1 MVVWGPTVAR
11 QAKQVS
17 GVYEKNEGSG
27 IWYIRYRTQGK
38 LVRKKVGTH
47 SQAKDYL
54 DKLKLVRA
62 TGDGIVPVTA
72 TEAVRT
78 VKEAADLAV
87 VQGGVLLSEL
97 CEGLLKQ
104 IKDRPREYK
113 DQLNPPHRIGVIKA
127 AFGSR
132 PANSIRVSEISDW
145 FRALPVE
152 PATQNR
158 YRAQFSAVYNYG
170 VQRDLIENNPV
181 RATEPVPVDNG
192 VIRYLLPSEEARIRK
207 VLQEDVDACGPRN
220 EQLRKHMIHRQCEF
234 DVALYSGMR
243 EGEQYDLV
251 WDDVNY
257 EIKEC
262 TARDTKN
269 GTSRQVHLT
278 NKAVKALRTIQA
290 LGLGRKRRAM
300 DTPNPSAPDVVFAI
314 RDNKNWW
321 AAVKRRAKVKKFRW
335 HDLRHTF
342 CSRLAQRGVS
352 LKVIQELA
360 GHKTI
365 QMSARYAHLD
375 KTSVLKGLAV
385 LDQDD
390 NED

>member
-1 MVVWGPTVAR
+1 VAR

-38 LVRKKVGTH
+38 LVRKKVGTQK
-47 SQAKDYL
+47 QAKDYL

-72 TEAVRT
+72 TEPVRT
-78 VKEAADLAV
+78 VKEAADLAGI
-87 VQGGVLLSEL
+87 QGSVLLSEL
-97 CEGLLKQ
+97 CDGLLKQ

-132 PANSIRVSEISDW
+132 PAASIKVSEISDW
-145 FRALPVE
+145 FRALPLAG
-152 PATQNR
+152 ATQNR
-158 YRAQFSAVYNYG
+158 YRAVFSAIYNYG
-170 VQRDLIENNPV
+170 VQRDLIQNNPV
-181 RATEPVPVDNG
+181 RATKPVPVDNG

-207 VLQEDVDACGPRN
+207 VLQDDVDACGPRN

-251 WDDVNY
+251 WPDVTF

-278 NKAVKALRTIQA
+278 KKAVKALRTVQA

-300 DTPNPSAPDVVFAI
+300 DTPNPSAPNVVFAI

-321 AAVKRRAKVKKFRW
+321 EEAKRRAKVKNFRW

-342 CSRLAQRGVS
+342 CSRLAQRGAS

-375 KTSVLKGLAV
+375 KTSVLKGLA
-385 LDQDD
+385 LLEQD
-390 NED
+390 E

>member
-1 MVVWGPTVAR
+1 MAR

-38 LVRKKVGTH
+38 LVRKKVGTQK
-47 SQAKDYL
+47 QAKDYL

-72 TEAVRT
+72 TEPVRT
-78 VKEAADLAV
+78 VKEAADLAGI
-87 VQGGVLLSEL
+87 QGSVLLSEL
-97 CEGLLKQ
+97 CDGLLKQ

-132 PANSIRVSEISDW
+132 PAASIKVSEISDW
-145 FRALPVE
+145 FRALPLAG
-152 PATQNR
+152 ATQNR
-158 YRAQFSAVYNYG
+158 YRAVFSAIYNYG
-170 VQRDLIENNPV
+170 VQRDLIQNNPV
-181 RATEPVPVDNG
+181 RATKPVPVDNG

-207 VLQEDVDACGPRN
+207 VLQDDVDACGPRN

-251 WDDVNY
+251 WPDVTF

-278 NKAVKALRTIQA
+278 KKAVKALRTVQA

-300 DTPNPSAPDVVFAI
+300 DTPNPSAPNVVFAI

-321 AAVKRRAKVKKFRW
+321 EEAKRRAKVKNFRW

-342 CSRLAQRGVS
+342 CSRLAQRGAS

-375 KTSVLKGLAV
+375 KTSVLKGLA
-385 LDQDD
+385 LLEQD
-390 NED
+390 E